1 MPGYREEPLPPLP
14 GRPVAD
20 DEIIVHGPPMSAM
33 DNGMTPRSMPPMM
46 QPAMMPMGP
55 PMGQTPMGHMMPG
68 QMMPDEG
75 PYGHVAMQPMTPPL
89 QMVSDDHIPLA
100 KCRVLYLGSAVPLET
115 ATGLEAVQ
123 QPLKVGRRTS

>member
-1 MPGYREEPLPPLP
+1 MMPG
-14 GRPVAD
+14 
-20 DEIIVHGPPMSAM
+20 
-33 DNGMTPRSMPPMM
+33 
-46 QPAMMPMGP
+46 Q
-55 PMGQTPMGHMMPG
+55 MMPG

-123 QPLKVGRRTS
+123 QPLKVGRRTSTQYLNSQKCSQLHEFE